1 MYVCVASSRGR
12 NYMIVGDALSCN
24 LSLGIGTLPSC
35 VQRDSSD
42 LELRGSPKWAATT
55 LCREAR
61 VSPPPA
67 CIGSDV
73 WRRKV
78 PECRVGVA
86 QTGGRSW
93 ERATEYIFVSWPPRV
108 ARTKRVY
115 VFHINPFVR
124 ATRGGPDERI
134 LYQILINPLVRATR
148 GLIAR
153 CADG

>member
-55 LCREAR
+55 LCREAW

-67 CIGSDV
+67 SIGSDV

-86 QTGGRSW
+86 PTGGRSW
-93 ERATEYIFVSWPPRV
+93 ERATE
-108 ARTKRVY
+108 
-115 VFHINPFVR
+115 
-124 ATRGGPDERI
+124 
-134 LYQILINPLVRATR
+134 
-148 GLIAR
+148 
-153 CADG
+153 